1 METTDFTTQDGRGSL
16 QKLRYLLARAV
27 STTRGN
33 TAKVT
38 WLNTLFTAVIIDITA
53 DVDGEDLT
61 ITADVL
67 SNNSKPGLIS
77 ELRKAASESVI
88 YGGDYKTQLI
98 QDLNDADTILT
109 A

>member
-1 METTDFTTQDGRGSL
+1 MLITDFTTQDGRGQLQSL
-16 QKLRYLLARAV
+16 RRTLAMAV
-27 STTRGN
+27 TGSRGN

-38 WLNTLFTAVIIDITA
+38 WLSTIIGEAVILVTA
-53 DVDGEDLT
+53 DDTIGKADLT
-61 ITADVL
+61 QDIA
-67 SNNSKPGLIS
+67 SNNTTPQLINK
-77 ELRKAASESVI
+77 LVKAASEAVT